1 MSGGSTEHIGERRR
15 RLCRRRERETLSAA
29 RYEELR
35 DRLSELWDLVKLGG
49 LAGWDQQTMMPPQGA
64 AVRARQ
70 FATISKIVHEQVV
83 SEELGE
89 LLEELRPYEE
99 SLDYDSD
106 EASLIRVARR
116 DREKEV
122 NVPVELRE
130 AQARASAEAFPVW
143 VEARRT
149 NDFELFRPYLERNVE
164 LRREYASCFEVDEP
178 YDALLDDFEPGMKTA
193 EVREVFARLRDGLV
207 PLDRRGLRAG
217 NRRLV
222 PPPRAVPG
230 RSPAGARP
238 DRPRT
243 LRLPRGHWRIDPVEH
258 PFAASMATDDIR
270 MTTRWPEHELS
281 GVFAAM
287 HEGGHAIYEHNV
299 SQTLERTP
307 LCRGTSLALH
317 ESQSRMFENLVG
329 RSHAWWSWAY
339 PEVQRLF
346 PQLADVE
353 LDDFHRA
360 INKVQPS
367 LIRIEADEATYSLH
381 IILRFELEQELIDGS
396 VAVADLPRVWNERMQ
411 EYLGIEVPDDAH
423 GVLQDVHWSRGTIG
437 YFPTY
442 ALGNVI
448 SVQIWERVLEDVPDL
463 DDHIGRGDLAPLGDW
478 LREQLWRHGRKFT
491 PQEMLERVVGG
502 GLDPEPYLRYLNG
515 KLGALAA

>member
-1 MSGGSTEHIGERRR
+1 VSDARYAQ
-15 RLCRRRERETLSAA
+15 LRERVGQ
-29 RYEELR
+29 
-35 DRLSELWDLVKLGG
+35 LWDVVKLTG
-49 LAGWDQQTMMPPQGA
+49 LAAWDQQTMMPPAGA
-64 AVRARQ
+64 SVRARHL
-70 FATISKIVHEQVV
+70 ATGSKLVHDLIVSQ
-83 SEELGE
+83 ELGD

-106 EASLIRVARR
+106 EASLIRWTRR
-116 DREKEV
+116 DRDKELR
-122 NVPVELRE
+122 VPAELRE
-130 AQARASAEAFPVW
+130 EQTRAAAEAFPVW

-149 NDFELFRPYLERNVE
+149 SDFELFRPYLERNVE
-164 LRREYASCFEVDEP
+164 LRRRYAECFEVDEP

-207 PLDRRGLRAG
+207 PLIAEASKQEIDDSFLHGHFPLEAQKE
-217 NRRLV
+217 LEQV
-222 PPPRAVPG
+222 VLG
-230 RSPAGARP
+230 RFGFR
-238 DRPRT
+238 DGT
-243 LRLPRGHWRIDPVEH
+243 WRIDPVEH
-258 PFAASMATDDIR
+258 PFATSFGTDDIR
-270 MTTRWPEHELS
+270 MTSRYPQDELA
-281 GVFAAM
+281 GIFATM
-287 HEGGHAIYEHNV
+287 HEGGHALYEHNV

-329 RSHAWWSWAY
+329 RSLPWWRWGY
-339 PEVQRLF
+339 PHVRRLF
-346 PQLADVE
+346 PQQLGSVE
-353 LDDFHRA
+353 LEDFHRA

-381 IILRFELEQELIDGS
+381 IILRFELEQELIEGS
-396 VAVADLPRVWNERMQ
+396 VAVADLPRVWDERMD
-411 EYLGIEVPDDAH
+411 EYLGVEVPDDAR

-448 SVQIWERVLEDVPDL
+448 SVQIWEKVLADVPDL
-463 DDHIGRGDLAPLGDW
+463 DDHLERGELEPLTDW
-478 LREQLWRHGRKFT
+478 LREHLWRHGRKFG
-491 PQEMLERVVGG
+491 PEELLERIVGG